1 MYTVAIIV
9 GSLRKASINKKLA
22 RALEKTGND
31 NLRFVIIPLDDVPL
45 YNQDLETNLPE
56 PVKKFKDAVA
66 ATDAVLFVTP
76 EYNRSIPGVLKNAID
91 WGSRPSGK
99 GVWKG
104 MPAAMAGT
112 SGGHAGT
119 AVAQG
124 HLRSV
129 LTMVGMALTAQPEAY
144 IVDRPDMIAEDGTV
158 TDEKTEAF
166 LRKFLA
172 SFADWI
178 AQIKK

>member
-1 MYTVAIIV
+1 MYTVALIA

-22 RALEKTGND
+22 RAFEKIGHEK
-31 NLRFVIIPLDDVPL
+31 LRFVALPLDDIPM
-45 YNQDLETNLPE
+45 YNQDLEKDMPE
-56 PVKKFKDAVA
+56 PVVKFKEAVA
-66 ATDAVLFVTP
+66 ACDAVLFVTP

-91 WGSRPSGK
+91 WASRPYGK

-104 MPAAMAGT
+104 MPAAIAGT

-119 AVAQG
+119 AVAQA

-144 IVDRPDMIAEDGTV
+144 IVDRPGMIEEDGSV

-166 LRKFLA
+166 LRQFLA
-172 SFADWI
+172 SFAEWI
-178 AQIKK
+178 ELVKK